1 MEDGGR
7 GAGLDNLIL
16 VVVVVVVVPIL
27 IFMQY
32 WEEQVLLS
40 STMVDVFIRL
50 LLKYPSSGVMTC
62 CPK

>member
-1 MEDGGR
+1 MESGGR
-7 GAGLDNLIL
+7 GAGLDVLIL
-16 VVVVVVVVPIL
+16 PVVVVVPIL
-27 IFMQY
+27 IFKRY

>member
-7 GAGLDNLIL
+7 GAGLDYLIL
-16 VVVVVVVVPIL
+16 VVVVVPIL
-27 IFMQY
+27 IFKRY